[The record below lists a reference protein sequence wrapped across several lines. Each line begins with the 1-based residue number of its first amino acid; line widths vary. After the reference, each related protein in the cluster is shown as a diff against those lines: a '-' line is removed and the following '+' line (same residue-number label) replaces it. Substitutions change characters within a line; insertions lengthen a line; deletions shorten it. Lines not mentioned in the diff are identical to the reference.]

1 MDFLSKMDVSD
12 LIWELPDQIWH
23 LFERKVGVLD
33 LGSNTFNIKFVT
45 FKNREV
51 RSIFKYKKYI
61 NIIASTN
68 SDGNIQKNKERELFQ
83 TFEEF
88 KSIIDIQKPDALK
101 VIATNSFRRIKDKA
115 FVSNAETILGNK
127 IDIISSDQEGEF
139 VFRGVSS
146 SNQIGERKYFIL
158 VIGGSSTE
166 IIKVSEDKISKIVSL
181 QVGSV
186 FLSNKF
192 IKGKKFLY
200 EKASKYVA
208 KEFEREGISEMS
220 FKNKKPLYGTSGSFK
235 TAYRACQ
242 ILMNAESSSI
252 KENVAN
258 ILSNTDKLDSSK
270 SELKNYIN
278 PYRINILPS
287 CLIILDCILHNL
299 GVSDV
304 YKSGG
309 GLREGVIDELI
320 QQD

>member
-1 MDFLSKMDVSD
+1 MQVK
-12 LIWELPDQIWH
+12 I
-23 LFERKVGVLD
+23 ERKVGVLD

-83 TFEEF
+83 TFDEF

-115 FVSNAETILGNK
+115 FVSNAEAILGYK

-139 VFRGVSS
+139 VFKGVSS
-146 SNQIGERKYFIL
+146 SNQIDERKYFIL
-158 VIGGSSTE
+158 DIGGSSTE

-200 EKASKYVA
+200 EKASEYVA
-208 KEFEREGISEMS
+208 KELEREGISEMS

-258 ILSNTDKLDSSK
+258 ILSDTDKLDSSK

-304 YKSGG
+304 YKSSG

>member
-1 MDFLSKMDVSD
+1 MQVK
-12 LIWELPDQIWH
+12 I
-23 LFERKVGVLD
+23 ERKVGVLD

-83 TFEEF
+83 TFDEF

-115 FVSNAETILGNK
+115 FVSNAETILGYK

-139 VFRGVSS
+139 VFKGVSS

-158 VIGGSSTE
+158 DIGGSSTE

-200 EKASKYVA
+200 EKASEYVA
-208 KEFEREGISEMS
+208 KELERESISEMS

-304 YKSGG
+304 YKSSG

>member
-1 MDFLSKMDVSD
+1 MQVK
-12 LIWELPDQIWH
+12 I
-23 LFERKVGVLD
+23 ERKVGVLD

-83 TFEEF
+83 TFDEF

-158 VIGGSSTE
+158 DIGGSSTE

-304 YKSGG
+304 YKSSG

>member
-1 MDFLSKMDVSD
+1 MQVK
-12 LIWELPDQIWH
+12 I
-23 LFERKVGVLD
+23 ERKVGVLD

-83 TFEEF
+83 TFDEF

-115 FVSNAETILGNK
+115 FVSNAEAILGYK
-127 IDIISSDQEGEF
+127 INIISSDQEGEF
-139 VFRGVSS
+139 VFKGVSS

-158 VIGGSSTE
+158 DIGGSSTE

-200 EKASKYVA
+200 EKASEYVA
-208 KEFEREGISEMS
+208 KELEREGISEMS

-304 YKSGG
+304 YKSSG

>member
-1 MDFLSKMDVSD
+1 MQVK
-12 LIWELPDQIWH
+12 I
-23 LFERKVGVLD
+23 ERKVGVLD

-68 SDGNIQKNKERELFQ
+68 PDGNIQKNKERELFQ
-83 TFEEF
+83 TFDEF

-115 FVSNAETILGNK
+115 FVSNAESILGYK
-127 IDIISSDQEGEF
+127 INIISSDQEGEF
-139 VFRGVSS
+139 VFKGVSS

-158 VIGGSSTE
+158 DIGGSSTE

-200 EKASKYVA
+200 EKASEYVA
-208 KEFEREGISEMS
+208 KELEREGISEMS

-304 YKSGG
+304 YKSSG

>member
-1 MDFLSKMDVSD
+1 MQDK
-12 LIWELPDQIWH
+12 I
-23 LFERKVGVLD
+23 ERKVGVLD

-83 TFEEF
+83 TFDEF

-115 FVSNAETILGNK
+115 FVSNAEAILGYK

-139 VFRGVSS
+139 VFKGVSS

-158 VIGGSSTE
+158 DIGGSSTE

-200 EKASKYVA
+200 EKASEYVA
-208 KEFEREGISEMS
+208 KELEREGISEMS

-258 ILSNTDKLDSSK
+258 ILSDTDKLDSSK

-304 YKSGG
+304 YKSSG

>member
-1 MDFLSKMDVSD
+1 MQVK
-12 LIWELPDQIWH
+12 I
-23 LFERKVGVLD
+23 ERKVGVLD
-33 LGSNTFNIKFVT
+33 LGSNTFNIKFVS

-83 TFEEF
+83 TFDEF

-115 FVSNAETILGNK
+115 FVSNAEAILGYK
-127 IDIISSDQEGEF
+127 INIISSDQEGEF
-139 VFRGVSS
+139 VFKGVSS

-158 VIGGSSTE
+158 DIGGSSTE

-200 EKASKYVA
+200 EKASEYVA
-208 KEFEREGISEMS
+208 KELEREGISEMS

-304 YKSGG
+304 YKSSG

>member
-1 MDFLSKMDVSD
+1 MQVK
-12 LIWELPDQIWH
+12 I
-23 LFERKVGVLD
+23 ERKVGVLD

-68 SDGNIQKNKERELFQ
+68 PDGNIQKNKERELFQ

-139 VFRGVSS
+139 VFKGVSS

-158 VIGGSSTE
+158 DIGGSSTE

>member
-1 MDFLSKMDVSD
+1 MQVK
-12 LIWELPDQIWH
+12 I
-23 LFERKVGVLD
+23 ERKVGVLD

-68 SDGNIQKNKERELFQ
+68 PDGNIQKNKERELFQ

-115 FVSNAETILGNK
+115 FVSNAEAILGYK

-139 VFRGVSS
+139 VFKGVSS

-158 VIGGSSTE
+158 DIGGSSTE

>member
-1 MDFLSKMDVSD
+1 MQVK
-12 LIWELPDQIWH
+12 I
-23 LFERKVGVLD
+23 ERKVGVLD

-83 TFEEF
+83 TFDEF

-158 VIGGSSTE
+158 DIGGSSTE

-252 KENVAN
+252 KESVAN
-258 ILSNTDKLDSSK
+258 ILSDTDKLDSSK

-304 YKSGG
+304 YKSSG

>member
-1 MDFLSKMDVSD
+1 MQVK
-12 LIWELPDQIWH
+12 I
-23 LFERKVGVLD
+23 ERKVGVLD

-83 TFEEF
+83 TFDEF

-115 FVSNAETILGNK
+115 FVSNAETILGYK

-139 VFRGVSS
+139 VFKGVSS

-158 VIGGSSTE
+158 DIGGSSTE

-200 EKASKYVA
+200 EKASEYVA
-208 KEFEREGISEMS
+208 KELEREGISEMS

-304 YKSGG
+304 YKSSG

>member
-1 MDFLSKMDVSD
+1 MQVK
-12 LIWELPDQIWH
+12 I
-23 LFERKVGVLD
+23 ERKVGVLD

-83 TFEEF
+83 TFDEF

-115 FVSNAETILGNK
+115 FVSNAEAILGYK
-127 IDIISSDQEGEF
+127 INMISSDQEGEF
-139 VFRGVSS
+139 VFKGVSS

-158 VIGGSSTE
+158 DIGGSSTE

-200 EKASKYVA
+200 EKASEYVA
-208 KEFEREGISEMS
+208 KELEREGISEMS

-304 YKSGG
+304 YKSSG

>member
-1 MDFLSKMDVSD
+1 MQVK
-12 LIWELPDQIWH
+12 I
-23 LFERKVGVLD
+23 ERKVGVLD

-83 TFEEF
+83 TFDEF

-115 FVSNAETILGNK
+115 FVSNAESILGYK
-127 IDIISSDQEGEF
+127 INIISSDQEGEF
-139 VFRGVSS
+139 VFKGVSS

-158 VIGGSSTE
+158 DIGGSSTE

-200 EKASKYVA
+200 EKASEYVA
-208 KEFEREGISEMS
+208 KELEREGISEMS

-304 YKSGG
+304 YKSSG

>member
-1 MDFLSKMDVSD
+1 MQVK
-12 LIWELPDQIWH
+12 I
-23 LFERKVGVLD
+23 ERKVGVLD

-83 TFEEF
+83 TFDEF
-88 KSIIDIQKPDALK
+88 KSIIDIQKPDALR

-115 FVSNAETILGNK
+115 FVSNAEAILGYK
-127 IDIISSDQEGEF
+127 INIISSDQEGEF
-139 VFRGVSS
+139 VFKGVSS

-158 VIGGSSTE
+158 DIGGSSTE
-166 IIKVSEDKISKIVSL
+166 IIRVSEDKISKIVSL

-200 EKASKYVA
+200 EKASEYVA
-208 KEFEREGISEMS
+208 KELEREGISEMS

-304 YKSGG
+304 YKSSG

>member
-1 MDFLSKMDVSD
+1 MQDK
-12 LIWELPDQIWH
+12 I
-23 LFERKVGVLD
+23 ERKVGVLD

-83 TFEEF
+83 TFDEF

-115 FVSNAETILGNK
+115 FVSNAEAILGYK

-139 VFRGVSS
+139 VFKGVSS

-158 VIGGSSTE
+158 DIGGSSTE

-200 EKASKYVA
+200 EKASEYVA
-208 KEFEREGISEMS
+208 KELEREGISEMS

-304 YKSGG
+304 YKSSG

>member
-1 MDFLSKMDVSD
+1 M
-12 LIWELPDQIWH
+12 
-23 LFERKVGVLD
+23 
-33 LGSNTFNIKFVT
+33 
-45 FKNREV
+45 
-51 RSIFKYKKYI
+51 
-61 NIIASTN
+61 
-68 SDGNIQKNKERELFQ
+68 
-83 TFEEF
+83 
-88 KSIIDIQKPDALK
+88 
-101 VIATNSFRRIKDKA
+101 
-115 FVSNAETILGNK
+115 
-127 IDIISSDQEGEF
+127 ISSI
-139 VFRGVSS
+139 RH
-146 SNQIGERKYFIL
+146 
-158 VIGGSSTE
+158 
-166 IIKVSEDKISKIVSL
+166 SKTDL
-181 QVGSV
+181 
-186 FLSNKF
+186 NKF

-304 YKSGG
+304 YKSSG

>member
-1 MDFLSKMDVSD
+1 MQVK
-12 LIWELPDQIWH
+12 I
-23 LFERKVGVLD
+23 ERKVGVLD

-61 NIIASTN
+61 NIISSTN

-83 TFEEF
+83 TFDEF

-115 FVSNAETILGNK
+115 FVSNAEAILGYK
-127 IDIISSDQEGEF
+127 INIISSDQEGEF
-139 VFRGVSS
+139 VFKGVSS
-146 SNQIGERKYFIL
+146 SNQIDERKYFIL
-158 VIGGSSTE
+158 DIGGSSTE

-200 EKASKYVA
+200 EKASEYVA
-208 KEFEREGISEMS
+208 KELEREGISEMS

-304 YKSGG
+304 YKSSG

>member
-1 MDFLSKMDVSD
+1 MHVK
-12 LIWELPDQIWH
+12 I
-23 LFERKVGVLD
+23 ERKVGVLD

-83 TFEEF
+83 TFDEF

-115 FVSNAETILGNK
+115 FVSNAESILGYK
-127 IDIISSDQEGEF
+127 INIISSDQEGEF
-139 VFRGVSS
+139 VFKGVSS

-158 VIGGSSTE
+158 DIGGSSTE

-200 EKASKYVA
+200 EKASEYVA
-208 KEFEREGISEMS
+208 KELEREGISEMS

-304 YKSGG
+304 YKSSG

>member
-1 MDFLSKMDVSD
+1 MQVK
-12 LIWELPDQIWH
+12 I
-23 LFERKVGVLD
+23 ERKVGVLD

-83 TFEEF
+83 TFDEF

-115 FVSNAETILGNK
+115 FVSNAETILGYK

-139 VFRGVSS
+139 VFKGVSS
-146 SNQIGERKYFIL
+146 SNQIDERKYFIL
-158 VIGGSSTE
+158 DIGGSSTE

-200 EKASKYVA
+200 EKASEYVA
-208 KEFEREGISEMS
+208 KELEREGISEMS

-304 YKSGG
+304 YKSSG

>member
-1 MDFLSKMDVSD
+1 MQVK
-12 LIWELPDQIWH
+12 I
-23 LFERKVGVLD
+23 ERKVGVLD

-68 SDGNIQKNKERELFQ
+68 PDGNIQKNKERELFQ

-158 VIGGSSTE
+158 DIGGSSTE

-208 KEFEREGISEMS
+208 KELEREGISEMS

>member
-1 MDFLSKMDVSD
+1 MQVK
-12 LIWELPDQIWH
+12 I
-23 LFERKVGVLD
+23 ERKVGVLD

-83 TFEEF
+83 TFDEF

-139 VFRGVSS
+139 VFKGVSS

-158 VIGGSSTE
+158 DIGGSSTE
-166 IIKVSEDKISKIVSL
+166 IIKVSEDNISKIVSL

-200 EKASKYVA
+200 EKASEYVA
-208 KEFEREGISEMS
+208 KELEREGISEMS

-304 YKSGG
+304 YKSSG

>member
-1 MDFLSKMDVSD
+1 MQVK
-12 LIWELPDQIWH
+12 I
-23 LFERKVGVLD
+23 ERKVGVLD

-83 TFEEF
+83 TFDEF

-115 FVSNAETILGNK
+115 FVSNAEAILGYK

-139 VFRGVSS
+139 VFKGVSS

-158 VIGGSSTE
+158 DIGGSSTE

-200 EKASKYVA
+200 EKASEYVA

-258 ILSNTDKLDSSK
+258 ILSDTDKLDSSK

-304 YKSGG
+304 YKSSG

>member
-1 MDFLSKMDVSD
+1 MQVK
-12 LIWELPDQIWH
+12 I
-23 LFERKVGVLD
+23 ERKVGVLD

-83 TFEEF
+83 TFDEF

-115 FVSNAETILGNK
+115 FVSNAEAILGYK
-127 IDIISSDQEGEF
+127 INIISSDQEGEF
-139 VFRGVSS
+139 VFKGVSS

-158 VIGGSSTE
+158 DIGGSSTE

-200 EKASKYVA
+200 EKASEYVA
-208 KEFEREGISEMS
+208 KELEREGISEMS

-258 ILSNTDKLDSSK
+258 ILSNTDKLDSNK

-304 YKSGG
+304 YKSSG

>member
-1 MDFLSKMDVSD
+1 MQVK
-12 LIWELPDQIWH
+12 I
-23 LFERKVGVLD
+23 ERKVGVLD

-68 SDGNIQKNKERELFQ
+68 PDGNIQKNKERELFQ

-158 VIGGSSTE
+158 DIGGSSTE

-208 KEFEREGISEMS
+208 KELEREGISEMS

-304 YKSGG
+304 YKSSG

>member
-1 MDFLSKMDVSD
+1 MQVK
-12 LIWELPDQIWH
+12 I
-23 LFERKVGVLD
+23 ERKVGVLD

-83 TFEEF
+83 TFDEF

-139 VFRGVSS
+139 VFKGVSS

-158 VIGGSSTE
+158 DIGGSSTE

-200 EKASKYVA
+200 EKASEYVA
-208 KEFEREGISEMS
+208 KELEREGISEMS

-304 YKSGG
+304 YKSSG

>member
-1 MDFLSKMDVSD
+1 MQVK
-12 LIWELPDQIWH
+12 I
-23 LFERKVGVLD
+23 ERKVGVLD

-83 TFEEF
+83 TFDEF

-139 VFRGVSS
+139 VFKGVSS

-158 VIGGSSTE
+158 DIGGSSTE

-304 YKSGG
+304 YKSSG

>member
-1 MDFLSKMDVSD
+1 MQVK
-12 LIWELPDQIWH
+12 I
-23 LFERKVGVLD
+23 ERKVGVLD

-83 TFEEF
+83 TFDEF

-115 FVSNAETILGNK
+115 FVSNAEAILGYK
-127 IDIISSDQEGEF
+127 INIISSDQEGEF
-139 VFRGVSS
+139 VFKGVSS

-158 VIGGSSTE
+158 DIGGSSTE

-200 EKASKYVA
+200 EKASDYVA
-208 KEFEREGISEMS
+208 KELEREGISEMS

-304 YKSGG
+304 YKSSG

>member
-1 MDFLSKMDVSD
+1 MQVK
-12 LIWELPDQIWH
+12 I
-23 LFERKVGVLD
+23 ERKVGVLD

-83 TFEEF
+83 TFDEF

-115 FVSNAETILGNK
+115 FVSNAEAILGYK

-139 VFRGVSS
+139 VFKGVSS

-158 VIGGSSTE
+158 DIGGSSTE
-166 IIKVSEDKISKIVSL
+166 IIRVSEDKISKIVSL

-200 EKASKYVA
+200 EKASEYVA
-208 KEFEREGISEMS
+208 KELEREGISEMS

-304 YKSGG
+304 YKSSG

>member
-1 MDFLSKMDVSD
+1 MQDK
-12 LIWELPDQIWH
+12 I
-23 LFERKVGVLD
+23 ERKVGVLD

-115 FVSNAETILGNK
+115 FVSNAETILGYK

-139 VFRGVSS
+139 VFKGVSS

-158 VIGGSSTE
+158 DIGGSSTE

-200 EKASKYVA
+200 EKASEYVA
-208 KEFEREGISEMS
+208 KELEREGISEMS

-304 YKSGG
+304 YKSSG

>member
-1 MDFLSKMDVSD
+1 MQVK
-12 LIWELPDQIWH
+12 I
-23 LFERKVGVLD
+23 ERKVGVLD

-83 TFEEF
+83 TFDEF

-115 FVSNAETILGNK
+115 FVSNAEPILGYK
-127 IDIISSDQEGEF
+127 INIISSDQEGEF
-139 VFRGVSS
+139 VFKGVSS

-158 VIGGSSTE
+158 DIGGSSTE

-200 EKASKYVA
+200 EKASEYVA
-208 KEFEREGISEMS
+208 KELEREGISEMS

-304 YKSGG
+304 YKSSG

>member
-1 MDFLSKMDVSD
+1 MQVK
-12 LIWELPDQIWH
+12 I
-23 LFERKVGVLD
+23 ERKVGVLD

-68 SDGNIQKNKERELFQ
+68 PDGNIQTNKERELFQ

-158 VIGGSSTE
+158 DIGGSSTE

-200 EKASKYVA
+200 EKASEYVA
-208 KEFEREGISEMS
+208 KELKREGISEMS

-304 YKSGG
+304 YKSSG

>member
-1 MDFLSKMDVSD
+1 MQVK
-12 LIWELPDQIWH
+12 I
-23 LFERKVGVLD
+23 ERKVGVLD

-61 NIIASTN
+61 NIIASTD

-83 TFEEF
+83 TFDEF

-115 FVSNAETILGNK
+115 FVSNAEAILGYK

-139 VFRGVSS
+139 VFKGVSS

-158 VIGGSSTE
+158 DIGGSSTE

-200 EKASKYVA
+200 EKASEYVA
-208 KEFEREGISEMS
+208 KELEREGISEMS

-304 YKSGG
+304 YKSSG

>member
-1 MDFLSKMDVSD
+1 MQVK
-12 LIWELPDQIWH
+12 I
-23 LFERKVGVLD
+23 ERKVGVLD

-83 TFEEF
+83 TFDEF

-115 FVSNAETILGNK
+115 FVSNAEAILGYK
-127 IDIISSDQEGEF
+127 INIISSDQEGEF
-139 VFRGVSS
+139 VFKGVSS

-158 VIGGSSTE
+158 DIGGSSTE
-166 IIKVSEDKISKIVSL
+166 IIRVSEDKISKIVSL

-200 EKASKYVA
+200 EKASEYVA
-208 KEFEREGISEMS
+208 KELEREGISEMS

-304 YKSGG
+304 YKSSG

>member
-1 MDFLSKMDVSD
+1 MQVK
-12 LIWELPDQIWH
+12 I
-23 LFERKVGVLD
+23 ERKVGVLD

-83 TFEEF
+83 TFDEF

-115 FVSNAETILGNK
+115 FVSNAETILGYK

-139 VFRGVSS
+139 VFKGVSS
-146 SNQIGERKYFIL
+146 SNQIDERKYFIL
-158 VIGGSSTE
+158 DIGGSSTE

-208 KEFEREGISEMS
+208 KELEREGISEMS

-304 YKSGG
+304 YKSSG

>member
-1 MDFLSKMDVSD
+1 MQVK
-12 LIWELPDQIWH
+12 I
-23 LFERKVGVLD
+23 ERKVGVLD

-68 SDGNIQKNKERELFQ
+68 PDGNIQKNKERELFQ

-139 VFRGVSS
+139 VFKGVSS
-146 SNQIGERKYFIL
+146 SNHIGERKYFIL
-158 VIGGSSTE
+158 DIGGSSTE

-200 EKASKYVA
+200 EKASEYVA
-208 KEFEREGISEMS
+208 KELEREGISEMS

>member
-1 MDFLSKMDVSD
+1 MQVK
-12 LIWELPDQIWH
+12 I
-23 LFERKVGVLD
+23 ERKVGVLD

-139 VFRGVSS
+139 VFKGVSS
-146 SNQIGERKYFIL
+146 SNQIDERKYFIL
-158 VIGGSSTE
+158 DIGGSSTE

-200 EKASKYVA
+200 EKASEYVA
-208 KEFEREGISEMS
+208 KELEREGISEMS

-235 TAYRACQ
+235 TAYRAYQ

-304 YKSGG
+304 YKSSG

>member
-1 MDFLSKMDVSD
+1 MQVK
-12 LIWELPDQIWH
+12 I
-23 LFERKVGVLD
+23 ERKVGVLD

-127 IDIISSDQEGEF
+127 IDIISSDQEGEL
-139 VFRGVSS
+139 VFKGVSS
-146 SNQIGERKYFIL
+146 SNKIGERKYFIL
-158 VIGGSSTE
+158 DIGGSSTE

>member
-1 MDFLSKMDVSD
+1 MQVK
-12 LIWELPDQIWH
+12 I
-23 LFERKVGVLD
+23 ERKVGVLD

-88 KSIIDIQKPDALK
+88 KSIIDIKKPDALK

-139 VFRGVSS
+139 VFKGVLS
-146 SNQIGERKYFIL
+146 SNKIGERKYFIL
-158 VIGGSSTE
+158 DIGGSSTE

-208 KEFEREGISEMS
+208 KELEREGISEMS